1 MIAKHDRFIAVNM
14 GSPRAYARF
23 LATRVA
29 LLGPFPC
36 DCDDVDVLQR
46 EGHRT
51 EDRLL
56 LRVVI
61 AHTRQAT

>member
-1 MIAKHDRFIAVNM
+1 MIVDALQ
-14 GSPRAYARF
+14 ARF
-23 LATRVA
+23 LAKRVA